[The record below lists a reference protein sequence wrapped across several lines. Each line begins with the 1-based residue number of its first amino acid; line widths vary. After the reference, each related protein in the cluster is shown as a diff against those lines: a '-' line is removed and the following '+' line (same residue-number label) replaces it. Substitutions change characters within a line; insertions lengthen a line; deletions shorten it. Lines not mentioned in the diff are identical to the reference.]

1 MAIKP
6 TKQRI
11 INAAITLY
19 NVQGVNNTT
28 LKHIADSVGMSVG
41 NLAYHFS
48 NHEHIIEEVYRQ
60 LDVERQQMFQNMQNS
75 PSFENINSL
84 IVPLLKL
91 AQKYIF
97 IQLDGP
103 HILRNYPDIAEF
115 QRQFY
120 ENSIMFVNVV
130 MQLSVELGNI
140 KPEQVPNQYRR
151 IGHTL
156 WMIMT
161 FWCVQHVLRKQDMA
175 DIDFEEAR
183 QTVWSLLMPHLT
195 PKGLYLLQELT
206 ATADKL

>member
-48 NHEHIIEEVYRQ
+48 NHEYIIEEIYRQ

-75 PSFENINSL
+75 PSFENI
-84 IVPLLKL
+84 
-91 AQKYIF
+91 
-97 IQLDGP
+97 
-103 HILRNYPDIAEF
+103 
-115 QRQFY
+115 
-120 ENSIMFVNVV
+120 
-130 MQLSVELGNI
+130 
-140 KPEQVPNQYRR
+140 YRR

-161 FWCVQHVLRKQDMA
+161 FWCV
-175 DIDFEEAR
+175 
-183 QTVWSLLMPHLT
+183 
-195 PKGLYLLQELT
+195 
-206 ATADKL
+206 

>member
-28 LKHIADSVGMSVG
+28 LKHIADTIGMSVG
-41 NLAYHFS
+41 NLAYHFA

-60 LDVERQQMFQNMQNS
+60 LEVERQQMFQDMQNS

-103 HILRNYPDIAEF
+103 YILRNYPDIAEF

-120 ENSIMFVNVV
+120 ENSIMFVTVV
-130 MQLSVELGNI
+130 MQLSVELGNL
-140 KPEQVPNQYRR
+140 KPEQTPHQYRR

-156 WMIMT
+156 WMNMT

-175 DIDFEEAR
+175 NIDFEEAR
-183 QTVWSLLMPHLT
+183 QTIWNLLMPHLT
-195 PKGLYLLQELT
+195 TKGLYLLEQIST
-206 ATADKL
+206 KADKL